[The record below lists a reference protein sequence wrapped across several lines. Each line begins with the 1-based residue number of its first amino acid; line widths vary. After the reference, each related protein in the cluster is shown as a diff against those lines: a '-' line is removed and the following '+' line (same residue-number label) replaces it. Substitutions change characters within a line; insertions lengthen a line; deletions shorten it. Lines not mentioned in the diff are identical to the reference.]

1 MRLSVKSLISYLL
14 LPILLVVYSFTV
26 KAGNGKG
33 VLIITSYNPDTQS
46 MASTLSSFVGAFEE
60 YGANSDIIVVESL
73 NCLAYSEAKT
83 WKERMGAIL
92 SKHRGMPLPVL

>member
-14 LPILLVVYSFTV
+14 LPILLVVSSLT
-26 KAGNGKG
+26 ANAASGKG

-46 MASTLSSFVGAFEE
+46 MASTLSSFVDE
-60 YGANSDIIVVESL
+60 YEKHGGNSDAIVVESL